1 MRILVVD
8 DHEIVRIG
16 LRAVLSRQPGWEVV
30 GEAASAEEA
39 TRLARQLNPDVVL
52 MDVRL
57 PDRSGT
63 EACRE
68 ILSDHPETK
77 VLMLTSYPDEE
88 AVYGSVLAG
97 ASGYVLK
104 DIGSENLLQAI
115 ARVHRGESMLDPVV
129 TRSVLGHLR
138 EWLLEERGKAGP
150 AGVAE
155 ALTER
160 EDEILKLIGEGL
172 TNREIAE
179 RLYLSEKTV
188 RNHVSHL
195 LAKLDLRNRA
205 QLAVY
210 ATTKRPDGHR

>member
-8 DHEIVRIG
+8 DHEIVRVG

-30 GEAASAEEA
+30 GEAASSDEA
-39 TRLARQLNPDVVL
+39 VRLARETGPDVVL

-68 ILSDHPETK
+68 ILSDHPEIK
-77 VLMLTSYPDEE
+77 VLMLTSYSDEE

-115 ARVHRGESMLDPVV
+115 ARVHRGESLLDPAV
-129 TRSVLGHLR
+129 TRSVLGQLR
-138 EWLLEERGKAGP
+138 TWLKEGRDKAGSTG
-150 AGVAE
+150 AGE
-155 ALTER
+155 TLTER
-160 EDEILKLIGEGL
+160 EDEVLSLISEGL
-172 TNREIAE
+172 TNREIAA

-210 ATTKRPDGHR
+210 ATTRRPDGRR

>member
-1 MRILVVD
+1 MRLLVVD
-8 DHEIVRIG
+8 DHEIVRVG
-16 LRAVLSRQPGWEVV
+16 LRAILSRQPGWEVV
-30 GEAASAEEA
+30 GEAANSDEA
-39 TRLARQLNPDVVL
+39 VRLARETSPDVVL

-68 ILSDHPETK
+68 ILSDNPEIK

-115 ARVHRGESMLDPVV
+115 VRVHRGESLLDPVV
-129 TRSVLGHLR
+129 TRSVLGQLR
-138 EWLLEERGKAGP
+138 TWLGEEHGKTGP
-150 AGVAE
+150 AGAAE

-160 EDEILKLIGEGL
+160 EDGILRLIGEGL
-172 TNREIAE
+172 TNRQIAE

-188 RNHVSHL
+188 RNHVSHV
-195 LAKLDLRNRA
+195 LAKLDLRNRV

-210 ATTKRPDGHR
+210 STTKRPDGRR